1 MMAKSGMANNL
12 PIDLPDEYPKT
23 LRILFVMLSL
33 KPGTKLMQI
42 INTAKMKRM
51 INADR
56 NKLPFNLPLFPSL
69 PF

>member
-1 MMAKSGMANNL
+1 MAKSGMANNL

-23 LRILFVMLSL
+23 LRIPFVMLSL

-56 NKLPFNLPLFPSL
+56 NKFPFNLPLFPSL